1 MVVNGY
7 LWLVRVKV
15 GVRVTFARA
24 LDRQTIKC
32 GMLVINSK

>member
-15 GVRVTFARA
+15 GVRVNFTRT
-24 LDRQTIKC
+24 LNRHTIKC
-32 GMLVINSK
+32 RVLAAN

>member
-15 GVRVTFARA
+15 GVRVNFTRT
-24 LDRQTIKC
+24 LNRHTIKC
-32 GMLVINSK
+32 

>member
-15 GVRVTFARA
+15 GVRATFVRT
-24 LDRQTIKC
+24 LDRYTIK
-32 GMLVINSK
+32 

>member
-15 GVRVTFARA
+15 GVTVTFVRTFDKHA
-24 LDRQTIKC
+24 
-32 GMLVINSK
+32 INC

>member
-15 GVRVTFARA
+15 EVRVTFVRT
-24 LDRQTIKC
+24 LDRHTIKC
-32 GMLVINSK
+32 